1 MAFIWRETRNQY
13 EDPWK
18 RLSESQEEE
27 SNHLNSNRCSSVEA
41 TEPESSIARWMAAA
55 VSRPSKATVRA
66 TAQVAIAVTQA
77 TVVIAS
83 EAHSVRSRW
92 VSWENMEVMPWVE
105 RGHVHRTF
113 YTPSVLGG
121 ENHKQ
126 CLSHISHK
134 FSLYNFRSLLIHK
147 VKWRRL
153 HNQIYFA
160 TMLELLIQLLHTYYN
175 GQNPKYWR
183 RQILAGMWSTRKS
196 HSLLGGLQN
205 GTATSEDSLAFSCK
219 TKHTRVMQ
227 PSNYIPWYL
236 LKGF

>member
-1 MAFIWRETRNQY
+1 
-13 EDPWK
+13 
-18 RLSESQEEE
+18 
-27 SNHLNSNRCSSVEA
+27 
-41 TEPESSIARWMAAA
+41 MAAA

-196 HSLLGGLQN
+196 HSLLVGLQN
-205 GTATSEDSLAFSCK
+205 GTATLEDSLAFSWKLNILVSCNLAIIFLGIY
-219 TKHTRVMQ
+219 
-227 PSNYIPWYL
+227 S
-236 LKGF
+236 KGFKTYVHSKTCTWMFTVALITMVRHINNQEVL